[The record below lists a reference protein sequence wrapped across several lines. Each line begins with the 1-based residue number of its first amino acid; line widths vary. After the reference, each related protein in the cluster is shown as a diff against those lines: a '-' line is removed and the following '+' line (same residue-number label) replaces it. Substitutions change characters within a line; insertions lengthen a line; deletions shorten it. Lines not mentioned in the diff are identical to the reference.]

1 MFKAYDMHDCSHE
14 VYFDV
19 LDDCEYAHKPV
30 PAKKVNPQVK
40 DKLTKR
46 ERKVCPIWA
55 THFKRIDTGMC
66 PAVTVF
72 YGEDKHQIM
81 YHETGRLAPMR
92 HGTVTLTDVHPV
104 EKPPMWCKANGQ
116 EIAVSKMT
124 SGHLKNALA
133 LLHRAPDPNDAA
145 IAMLEREVE
154 IRGLQRKINS
164 GGLRSETSKQYKKAR
179 GSTQLMEC
187 YCGQQYKART
197 ADLKR
202 GWATSCSKACAAL
215 KRERGLPDA
224 KLVRGQ

>member
-1 MFKAYDMHDCSHE
+1 M
-14 VYFDV
+14 
-19 LDDCEYAHKPV
+19 
-30 PAKKVNPQVK
+30 K
-40 DKLTKR
+40 DNLTKR
-46 ERKVCPIWA
+46 ERKLCPTWA

-72 YGEDKHQIM
+72 YGEDKYQIM
-81 YHETGRLAPMR
+81 YHETGHLAR
-92 HGTVTLTDVHPV
+92 VQHGTLTLKDVHPV
-104 EKPPMWCKANGQ
+104 EKPPMWRKANGQ

-154 IRGLQRKINS
+154 KRGLQRKIS
-164 GGLRSETSKQYKKAR
+164 V

-187 YCGQQYKART
+187 YCGHRYTART

-224 KLVRGQ
+224 TLVRG